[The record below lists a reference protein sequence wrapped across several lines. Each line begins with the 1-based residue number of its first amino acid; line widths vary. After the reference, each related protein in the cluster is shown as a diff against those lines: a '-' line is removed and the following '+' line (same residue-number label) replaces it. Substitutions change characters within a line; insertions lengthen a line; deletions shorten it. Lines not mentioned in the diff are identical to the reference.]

1 MDNVGINANYHP
13 ALVKFS
19 FRDSN
24 DMDIENMVMIEKNI
38 EFEFF
43 ANAWFTGI
51 NYQFLNYNELR
62 DTRFINFCVYES
74 NNSGKGFRILK
85 LYSFNI
91 GIEYMDQDII
101 ELKIPL
107 ICVNHSTKP
116 IRGEFEGIRF
126 AENYD
131 FRTTFIA
138 LKIFYSSEKISD
150 AEELDGLFYELNNV
164 ALDAKIPF
172 KVVD

>member
-1 MDNVGINANYHP
+1 MDIVGINAYYRP
-13 ALVKFS
+13 TLVKFA
-19 FRDSN
+19 FRDLEG
-24 DMDIENMVMIEKNI
+24 MDVENIVTIEKDI

-43 ANAWFTGI
+43 ANASFTGI
-51 NYQFLNYNELR
+51 NSQFLNYGEPR
-62 DTRFINFCVYES
+62 DTRFINFCVYET

-91 GIEYMDQDII
+91 GLEYMEQDII

-107 ICVNHSTKP
+107 IRVTADTKP
-116 IRGEFEGIRF
+116 VQGEFEGIQF

-131 FRTTFIA
+131 FRTTFVA

-150 AEELDGLFYELNNV
+150 IEELDSLFYELNNV